1 MSTSTVSVSYVSSES
16 LPSQDGR
23 RGRPRMR
30 GRATVMGAGLP
41 LGATQRALAEQYQ
54 VKASLITHYPRES
67 GDDRQTFVIPGLDA
81 QTRQV
86 FAGSLVTV
94 EAAPA
99 SDEASAD
106 SAVADAP
113 SES

>member
-1 MSTSTVSVSYVSSES
+1 MSTTTVTVSYVSSES
-16 LPSQDGR
+16 LPSQEGR

-30 GRATVMGAGLP
+30 GRATVLGAGLP

-54 VKASLITHYPRES
+54 VKASLITHYARES
-67 GDDRQTFVIPGLDA
+67 GDDRQTFVIPGLSA

-86 FAGSLVTV
+86 FAGSLVTE

-99 SDEASAD
+99 ANEASAEVA
-106 SAVADAP
+106 SADVA